1 MSEFKID
8 VDSFYWIDSDD
19 ANTGDLCL
27 HGHVRVQIGS
37 YQSEDYGTVSASAL
51 YLLKTLSRNHI
62 PESEIQLVP
71 CCGHSMFAISS
82 LESNPEAEDDYGEL
96 CKIWGC
102 PNGLDWT
109 VKHEGDF
116 VRLISD
122 SGQTVCLPFEEYKA
136 EVFAFS
142 NKVKAFYDSSLPRD
156 VSNYDAVDIEGFKA
170 FCAEWKMHYEKWGFT
185 FGKEISLSKTEV
197 REAKGQGGM
206 KMEKSKTK
214 LKVGVLNII
223 AVFAVMIAYSIIM
236 DYLHYAFLEHHKEIL
251 GYYYNS
257 NYLILPALILFFVSI
272 RLFVFKSLLFK
283 KLHIAANI
291 AIFTLLA
298 FLFFSFSASAFDS
311 AHLTKDG
318 VKTYFAEYDAGS
330 IAAAKIG
337 IRKSGGSKTGG
348 GYEQYIELGLIR
360 EKFTVRFNT
369 FQNDYTIADFYGQ
382 YNGKL
387 FFDNTDEIVEIEKF
401 GLENVEKYLDGNRL
415 ITQNAAR
422 KLREFSKLGVEK

>member
-96 CKIWGC
+96 CEILGC

-136 EVFAFS
+136 EIFAFS

-197 REAKGQGGM
+197 RETKGQGGM

-214 LKVGVLNII
+214 RKVGVLNII
-223 AVFAVMIAYSIIM
+223 AVFA
-236 DYLHYAFLEHHKEIL
+236 
-251 GYYYNS
+251 
-257 NYLILPALILFFVSI
+257 
-272 RLFVFKSLLFK
+272 
-283 KLHIAANI
+283 
-291 AIFTLLA
+291 LLA

-318 VKTYFAEYDAGS
+318 VKTYFAEYDAGA

-337 IRKSGGSKTGG
+337 IRKSG
-348 GYEQYIELGLIR
+348 
-360 EKFTVRFNT
+360 
-369 FQNDYTIADFYGQ
+369 
-382 YNGKL
+382 
-387 FFDNTDEIVEIEKF
+387 
-401 GLENVEKYLDGNRL
+401 
-415 ITQNAAR
+415 
-422 KLREFSKLGVEK
+422 